1 MGKIIFYVAASL
13 DGFLADENGGVDWL
27 MPYQEAGF
35 DYGYHEFY
43 EKIGHIVTG
52 SKTFEQARNFP
63 GGWAFPHAK
72 TYIFS
77 SRQLD
82 LQGMDDLVL
91 WDGTIPELGNQL
103 RAEEKDTWLIGGANL
118 AGQFFNEGFVD
129 ELVLSIMPTILGKG
143 MPIFAGIEKTFN
155 TNLMN
160 NISYPN
166 GVTQL
171 VYKI

>member
-1 MGKIIFYVAASL
+1 MGKIIFYVATSL

-27 MPYQEAGF
+27 TPYQEAGY

-43 EKIGHIVTG
+43 EKIGYIVTG
-52 SKTFEQARNFP
+52 SKTFEQASNFP

-72 TYIFS
+72 TFIFS

-82 LQGMDDLVL
+82 LQSRDDLEL
-91 WDGTIPELGNQL
+91 WEGSITGLGNQL
-103 RAEEKDTWLIGGANL
+103 RAKEKDTWLIGGANL
-118 AGQFFNEGFVD
+118 AGQFFNEGLVD

-143 MPIFAGIEKTFN
+143 MPIFEGIKKPFD
-155 TNLMN
+155 TNLIN
-160 NISYPN
+160 NSSYPN
-166 GVTQL
+166 GVMQL